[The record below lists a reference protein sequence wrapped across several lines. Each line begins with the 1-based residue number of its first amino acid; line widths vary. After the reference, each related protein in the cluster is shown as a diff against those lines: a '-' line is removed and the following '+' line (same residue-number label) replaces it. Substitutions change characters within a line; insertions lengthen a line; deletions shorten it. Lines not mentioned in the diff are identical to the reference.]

1 MLKNVKKY
9 QSIFPEQL
17 NQPGRPEELEK
28 TNLEK
33 FRHIDDAPNHG
44 DKVKSVPGVFEVVLE
59 RQVCFRHLAC
69 LPALD
74 ISPMAELLRPL
85 ARARRP

>member
-1 MLKNVKKY
+1 MKSISIFPIPSFEKY

-17 NQPGRPEELEK
+17 DQAGRPKEIEE

-33 FRHIDDAPNHG
+33 FRHIDDAPDHG
-44 DKVKSVPGVFEVVLE
+44 DKIESVPGVFEVVLE

-69 LPALD
+69 LPGFGYFTGG
-74 ISPMAELLRPL
+74 
-85 ARARRP
+85 

>member
-1 MLKNVKKY
+1 MKSISIFPIPSFEKY

-17 NQPGRPEELEK
+17 DQAGRPKEIEE

-33 FRHIDDAPNHG
+33 FRHIDDTPNHG

-59 RQVCFRHLAC
+59 RQVCFRQFTC
-69 LPALD
+69 LLGFGYFTD
-74 ISPMAELLRPL
+74 D
-85 ARARRP
+85 